1 MSEAANDS
9 TSETQMKS
17 YFENYILVDVGA
29 NLTNRKFNRDLE
41 SVVARAKDSG
51 VQKIIVSSTSIKGS
65 REALRL
71 SRIYPGTLYATA
83 GVHPHEAKSWSDE
96 SLAELRDIASNIEC
110 VAIGEC
116 GLDYNKNFS
125 PPEIQRLV
133 FKQQVEL
140 ACELRKPLCI
150 HERDAH
156 EDMLAILEE
165 HKDSLPPL
173 VLSSYSGSCAQA
185 QKYLQMGMYL
195 GLTGYISK
203 DNSENGVQALLEG
216 GDLSLDRLLIQ
227 TDSPFMYPN
236 ARASKLPERV
246 KEALTER
253 SLSFLQRYCTF
264 QRNEPC
270 SLPTIVEMIAA
281 FLRRTP
287 EDIALTTSFN
297 ALKVFGLS

>member
-1 MSEAANDS
+1 MSEVDKECS
-9 TSETQMKS
+9 SDTQMKS

-41 SVVARAKDSG
+41 SVIGRAKDSG

-83 GVHPHEAKSWSDE
+83 GVHPHEAKSWSDD
-96 SLAELRDIASNIEC
+96 SLSELRDIANNSEC

-140 ACELRKPLCI
+140 ACELHKPLCL

-173 VLSSYSGSCAQA
+173 VLSSYSGSSLQA

-195 GLTGYISK
+195 GLTGYVSK

-216 GDLSLDRLLIQ
+216 GDLSLDRLLVQ

-236 ARASKLPERV
+236 ARASKLPDRV

-270 SLPTIVEMIAA
+270 SLPTIVEMVAA
-281 FLRRTP
+281 FLQ
-287 EDIALTTSFN
+287 
-297 ALKVFGLS
+297 